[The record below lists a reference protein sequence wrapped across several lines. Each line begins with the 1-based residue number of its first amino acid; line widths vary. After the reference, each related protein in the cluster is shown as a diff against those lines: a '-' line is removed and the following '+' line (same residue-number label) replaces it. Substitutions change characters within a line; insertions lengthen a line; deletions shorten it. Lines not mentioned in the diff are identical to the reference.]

1 MCLCRNCVR
10 CVGLRLCRARGK
22 RIQSRRRGA
31 GTLYNFSRRLVRR
44 AADRVRNGEGM
55 DEASGTLRFYT
66 KVHNSTAL
74 WLGASHQYAINE
86 FEPGGEMMV
95 YHANRLARERSASSS
110 CLSVGLGTRIQ
121 AQGHR
126 GKISLVMRPGGYN
139 GIDARRGDRL
149 PEARRAVHILSVL
162 APR

>member
-1 MCLCRNCVR
+1 MLAFDFA
-10 CVGLRLCRARGK
+10 AREAREFSPEDAELGPFT
-22 RIQSRRRGA
+22 ISRGV
-31 GTLYNFSRRLVRR
+31 LYDGRQIAF
-44 AADRVRNGEGM
+44 RNGEGM